1 MISFEDV
8 ALHTSRLRLRP
19 LRRTDAPALFGIF
32 SDSRVTRY
40 LSRPPWSTI
49 EQALERVAE
58 DEVALP
64 AKRYI
69 RLGIE
74 RADSEE
80 LIGECSLFNLAE
92 ESKRAE
98 IGYVLANHAWRRG
111 YMGEALASLL
121 ELGFEELGLNRVEA
135 DIDPDNLASARTL
148 ERLGF
153 QQEGRLRERWIVAGE
168 VTDSYIYGLLRRDW
182 EHQHRAPT

>member
-1 MISFEDV
+1 MRPFDQL

-19 LRRTDAPALFGIF
+19 LRRADAPALFGIF

-58 DEVALP
+58 DEQALP
-64 AKRYI
+64 ARRYV

-74 RADSEE
+74 RTDGEE
-80 LIGECSLFNLAE
+80 LIGECSLFNFAE
-92 ESKRAE
+92 SSRRAE
-98 IGYVLANHAWRRG
+98 IGYVLAQHAWRRG

-135 DIDPDNLASARTL
+135 DIDPDNIASARTL

-182 EHQHRAPT
+182 ERQHRA